1 MVKGQV
7 ISGKF
12 GEIIIRQKSD
22 EEFELGELLI
32 AEKDN
37 TKILLQIYEL
47 AYGSQISEQN
57 LELISGMKLEENTNI
72 DFFDEKLR
80 NYKLAFAKNLI
91 TINEDNVKTS
101 KILPGFFSEVRE
113 IKEQDLPFLKK
124 PDNPLFIGN
133 LRSGSKVMDL
143 SIFLQGKDVLSHH
156 VLIPAS
162 TGKGKSLDENE
173 EVLIKQNN
181 IFSIK
186 SIKEIINNSSNFK
199 GSKVVSMNPKN
210 YSIDFKK
217 ITNFVRHKA
226 PKFMYEVITESG
238 REVMVTKDHNLYVLR
253 DGKLKLLKTERIT
266 NKDYLPL
273 PIKIQDKGNQK
284 TLNIFELLK
293 GYNEIYVCYNKELAK
308 KLKPK
313 KECVNILSKHLKK
326 PIEKYNDF
334 VNKKK
339 RIKITLLKGLLKKR
353 LIEKDLKSIELT
365 DLHQSIKLKAIF
377 PITKEFLQLIGY
389 YVAEGCC
396 LNNNTFRIS
405 CSEREG
411 KILLSQIFKKLNL
424 NYFWIKKK
432 NKNMDVGVS
441 SSIFIKLL
449 KEVGIGRVSGEKRL
463 PNFFMN
469 ISNGKL
475 KTLLKTYFEGDG
487 GVDKEKII
495 KKRNFNISTT
505 TKSKKL
511 ANDICIALY
520 RFSIF
525 ARSKKTRKKATNTKH
540 KGDWYYRIKISGKT
554 DLRIFL
560 SEIGFQFERKNKV
573 LKGLL
578 NYKENTNVD
587 LIPVNPKKFKIRR
600 METKLSQVQF
610 SKKIGYSSSMISS
623 IELGRRRPSRDLF
636 NEILK
641 RFKEFKDLERL
652 NRFRWDRIK
661 EIKKIKY
668 NKKYVYDLTIKDN
681 KTFLAGHCGLFVHNS
696 NLTSVML
703 WNLVDEDY
711 CGLLVLDPHD
721 EYYGRNSL
729 GLKDHA
735 KKEKVSYYTS
745 ENVPPGCKTL
755 KINLKT
761 IKPNHLEFMDWSIPQ
776 KDALSLFYKKF
787 GEKWIESIIL
797 EEKIENVDINEATL
811 AVLKRRLMN
820 VLDLEYADKK
830 IYCNGVF
837 DLNAGETIIQD
848 IVKELEESKIV
859 IVDTS
864 SFPSNVEIL
873 IGSLITAEIFNKYK
887 YYKNKGQLKDK
898 PVISIVIEE
907 APRVIGKDVL
917 EKGSN
922 MFSTIAREGRKFKIG
937 LIAITQL
944 PSLIPREVL
953 ANINTKIILG
963 MEMSPE
969 RQAIIE
975 SASQDLSADNRNIA
989 ALDKG
994 EAIITSNFT
1003 RFAIPVKIPLFADLV
1018 KEKKESS
1025 VKKDFS
1031 GVKIE

>member
-7 ISGKF
+7 LSGKF

-57 LELISGMKLEENTNI
+57 LELISGMKLEENSEI

-91 TINEDNVKTS
+91 TIDKDNIKTA

-162 TGKGKSLDENE
+162 TGKGK
-173 EVLIKQNN
+173 
-181 IFSIK
+181 
-186 SIKEIINNSSNFK
+186 
-199 GSKVVSMNPKN
+199 
-210 YSIDFKK
+210 
-217 ITNFVRHKA
+217 
-226 PKFMYEVITESG
+226 
-238 REVMVTKDHNLYVLR
+238 
-253 DGKLKLLKTERIT
+253 
-266 NKDYLPL
+266 
-273 PIKIQDKGNQK
+273 
-284 TLNIFELLK
+284 
-293 GYNEIYVCYNKELAK
+293 
-308 KLKPK
+308 
-313 KECVNILSKHLKK
+313 
-326 PIEKYNDF
+326 
-334 VNKKK
+334 
-339 RIKITLLKGLLKKR
+339 
-353 LIEKDLKSIELT
+353 
-365 DLHQSIKLKAIF
+365 
-377 PITKEFLQLIGY
+377 
-389 YVAEGCC
+389 
-396 LNNNTFRIS
+396 
-405 CSEREG
+405 
-411 KILLSQIFKKLNL
+411 
-424 NYFWIKKK
+424 
-432 NKNMDVGVS
+432 
-441 SSIFIKLL
+441 
-449 KEVGIGRVSGEKRL
+449 
-463 PNFFMN
+463 
-469 ISNGKL
+469 
-475 KTLLKTYFEGDG
+475 
-487 GVDKEKII
+487 
-495 KKRNFNISTT
+495 
-505 TKSKKL
+505 
-511 ANDICIALY
+511 
-520 RFSIF
+520 
-525 ARSKKTRKKATNTKH
+525 
-540 KGDWYYRIKISGKT
+540 
-554 DLRIFL
+554 
-560 SEIGFQFERKNKV
+560 
-573 LKGLL
+573 
-578 NYKENTNVD
+578 
-587 LIPVNPKKFKIRR
+587 
-600 METKLSQVQF
+600 
-610 SKKIGYSSSMISS
+610 
-623 IELGRRRPSRDLF
+623 
-636 NEILK
+636 
-641 RFKEFKDLERL
+641 
-652 NRFRWDRIK
+652 
-661 EIKKIKY
+661 
-668 NKKYVYDLTIKDN
+668 
-681 KTFLAGHCGLFVHNS
+681 S

-761 IKPNHLEFMDWSIPQ
+761 IKPNHLDFMDWSIPQ

-797 EEKIENVDINEATL
+797 EKPIEKADIHEGTL
-811 AVLKRRLMN
+811 SVLRRRLMN
-820 VLDLEYADKK
+820 LLDIEFDSSRL
-830 IYCNGVF
+830 YCKGVF
-837 DLNAGETIIQD
+837 DLNAGETILKD
-848 IVKELEESKIV
+848 ISKELEESKIV

-1018 KEKKESS
+1018 KQKKESS

-1031 GVKIE
+1031 GVKLE